1 MKDET
6 RKFMYELLSLY
17 RFSKLCN
24 QLCIDENIYATENP
38 RVKQQLAIKGC
49 LDHKLANLQ
58 SILESEFKR

>member
-6 RKFMYELLSLY
+6 KKFMYELLSLY
-17 RFSKLCN
+17 RFSKLCGH
-24 QLCIDENIYATENP
+24 LCIDQKIYATENP
-38 RVKQQLAIKGC
+38 RIKQQLAIKEC

>member
-17 RFSKLCN
+17 RFSKLSN

-38 RVKQQLAIKGC
+38 RVKQQLAIKEC

-58 SILESEFKR
+58 NILESES